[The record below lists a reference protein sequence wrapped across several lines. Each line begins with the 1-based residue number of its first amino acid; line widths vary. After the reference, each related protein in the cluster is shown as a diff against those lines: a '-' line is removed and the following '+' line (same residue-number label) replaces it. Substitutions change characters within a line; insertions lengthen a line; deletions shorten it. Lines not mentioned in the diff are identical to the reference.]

1 MPGYLQAVRAFS
13 PSLWRIFA
21 ALAMVISVT
30 MGLQA
35 VLLNL
40 YLLRLGYDARYVGLL
55 AGIGQ
60 LVWAVS
66 AFPAIFIGNRIGLRN
81 SFQLSLA
88 LGGFGLVLILCA
100 ESLPARGGTP
110 V

>member
-13 PSLWRIFA
+13 PSLWRLFA
-21 ALAMVISVT
+21 ALAMVICVT

-60 LVWAVS
+60 TC
-66 AFPAIFIGNRIGLRN
+66 
-81 SFQLSLA
+81 
-88 LGGFGLVLILCA
+88 LGGIRPTSSPHQQPDRAAQQLCD
-100 ESLPARGGTP
+100 
-110 V
+110 